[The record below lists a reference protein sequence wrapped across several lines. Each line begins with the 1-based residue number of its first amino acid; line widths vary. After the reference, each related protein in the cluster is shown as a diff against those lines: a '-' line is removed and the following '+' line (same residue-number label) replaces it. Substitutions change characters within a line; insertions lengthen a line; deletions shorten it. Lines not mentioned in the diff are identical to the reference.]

1 MPTYADFG
9 DPIGDY
15 CEALS
20 FSFGMGV
27 QQAAGGPRHKAQLS
41 DASFTK
47 ETDSL
52 SADLMRACVDGT
64 TIPSVTLEV
73 WNEKACTLMCT
84 MKDVIIASFQRSGAR
99 ENIYLD
105 FESISYRTFT

>member
-27 QQAAGGPRHKAQLS
+27 ERMAGGFAHKSQVS
-41 DASFTK
+41 GASFAK

-52 SADLMRACVDGT
+52 SADLWRACAGGT
-64 TIPSVTLEV
+64 TIPSVTIEI

-84 MKDVIIASFQRSGAR
+84 MKDVIITSFQRSGGM
-99 ENIYLD
+99 ENIHLD